1 MKKKIFIFSSIFAL
15 LLMIAFIPT
24 NKVSASSIGTNITPG
39 EYVDNLYFNTELT
52 VEEVDSICDNLDF
65 TFVDYA
71 YSYILFEND
80 EFSICINDMTE
91 VDPSLLDLPSDF
103 VGGISIVINSSTFDS
118 IVVFCD
124 CDIISS
130 IFGVSTGRWFINSFV
145 INSICSFDS
154 MSGILINPNDT
165 SNLVSTTPYTLGG
178 SDNSIG
184 SYDEGYEQAIKD
196 LENKYAD
203 YELKS
208 ILGPFYNGVY
218 FGYINHDL
226 TSSSVPT
233 EFLKEYKNNK
243 TLLEGRYFDL
253 DYIIRSIHSDLG
265 DGVLSST
272 STTSFTIY
280 FIPGDPIK
288 ITSLDFSIKGVDG
301 LSLIDENGSTYYYT
315 NNMHVGSFDNFTF
328 KDVSSDVFIGAIIF
342 HIDNYS
348 EFLKNDGF
356 FRYNG
361 INTIYYEGY
370 DKGYIN
376 GSSLAD
382 SKYEEGYDKGFSDGE
397 NVGFNKGVLEKNP
410 VTLRTLFWTI
420 AGLPFE
426 TFKHIVN
433 FDFLGYNVAS
443 VFTVSHLIWSSFSK
457 YICICL

>member
-1 MKKKIFIFSSIFAL
+1 MKKKLILLCSILALVLSVVFISTNNVSAAEEEEVLPEEQVDSLYELCWNIANMGCEDYYDNYLELILHTYQGDFEAFLENGSHVDEVFNDIWEAGFFYWFDSSIDSTDYYFR
-15 LLMIAFIPT
+15 
-24 NKVSASSIGTNITPG
+24 KVVSQFTP
-39 EYVDNLYFNTELT
+39 ENW
-52 VEEVDSICDNLDF
+52 C
-65 TFVDYA
+65 DYA
-71 YSYILFEND
+71 YYYGKWLAVENLYC
-80 EFSICINDMTE
+80 EFDFCDLDVINAVHDLNSGMTE
-91 VDPSLLDLPSDF
+91 LLDLYDYYYYSDKGYNDGL
-103 VGGISIVINSSTFDS
+103 VD
-118 IVVFCD
+118 
-124 CDIISS
+124 
-130 IFGVSTGRWFINSFV
+130 GREEI
-145 INSICSFDS
+145 
-154 MSGILINPNDT
+154 
-165 SNLVSTTPYTLGG
+165 
-178 SDNSIG
+178 
-184 SYDEGYEQAIKD
+184 
-196 LENKYAD
+196 ENKYAD
-203 YELKS
+203 YELKC

-218 FGYINHDL
+218 YGFINHDL

-233 EFLKEYKNNK
+233 EFLQEYKNNK

-265 DGVLSST
+265 DGALSST

-301 LSLIDENGSTYYYT
+301 LSLIDENGSTYYYS

-348 EFLKNDGF
+348 EFVKNDGF

-361 INTIYYEGY
+361 INSIFYEGY

-382 SKYEEGYDKGFSDGE
+382 SKYEEGYDTGYDKGFSDGE

-426 TFKHIVN
+426 TFKHVVN

-443 VFTVSHLIWSSFSK
+443 VFTGLVTTLCVIWCVKRFF
-457 YICICL
+457 L

>member
-1 MKKKIFIFSSIFAL
+1 MKKKLILLCSILALVLSVVFISTNNVSAAEEEEVLPEEQVDSLYELCWNIANMGCEDYYDNYLELILHTYQGDFEAFLENGSHVDEVFNDIWEAGFFYWFDSSIDSTDYYFH
-15 LLMIAFIPT
+15 
-24 NKVSASSIGTNITPG
+24 KVVSQFTP
-39 EYVDNLYFNTELT
+39 ENW
-52 VEEVDSICDNLDF
+52 C
-65 TFVDYA
+65 DYA
-71 YSYILFEND
+71 YYYGKWLAVENLYC
-80 EFSICINDMTE
+80 EFDFCDLDVINAVHDLNSGMTE
-91 VDPSLLDLPSDF
+91 LLDLYDYYYYSDKGYNDGL
-103 VGGISIVINSSTFDS
+103 VD
-118 IVVFCD
+118 
-124 CDIISS
+124 
-130 IFGVSTGRWFINSFV
+130 GREEI
-145 INSICSFDS
+145 
-154 MSGILINPNDT
+154 
-165 SNLVSTTPYTLGG
+165 
-178 SDNSIG
+178 
-184 SYDEGYEQAIKD
+184 
-196 LENKYAD
+196 ENKYAD
-203 YELKS
+203 YELKC

-218 FGYINHDL
+218 YGFINHDL

-233 EFLKEYKNNK
+233 EFLQEYKNNK

-265 DGVLSST
+265 DGALSST

-301 LSLIDENGSTYYYT
+301 LSLIDENGSTYYYS

-348 EFLKNDGF
+348 EFVKNDGF

-361 INTIYYEGY
+361 INSIFYEGY

-382 SKYEEGYDKGFSDGE
+382 SKYEEGYDTGYDKGFSDGE

-426 TFKHIVN
+426 TFKHVVN

-443 VFTVSHLIWSSFSK
+443 VFTGLVTTLCVIWCVKRFF
-457 YICICL
+457 L